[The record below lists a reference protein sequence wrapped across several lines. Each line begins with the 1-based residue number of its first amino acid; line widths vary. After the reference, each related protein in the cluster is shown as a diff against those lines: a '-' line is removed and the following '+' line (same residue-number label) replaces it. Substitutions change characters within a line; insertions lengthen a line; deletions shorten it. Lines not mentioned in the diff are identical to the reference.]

1 MGYMNGHHGP
11 VLPPDHTSIMFTI
24 ASTLGRLDAKM
35 DLLLASK
42 RSTVLQDMGPYV
54 AGMVILASAA
64 AGKVTWSEALPSLLG
79 LVGR

>member
-1 MGYMNGHHGP
+1 MQVNGHHGP
-11 VLPPDHTSIMFTI
+11 VPPPDHTSILFTI

-35 DLLLASK
+35 DVMMASK
-42 RSTVLQDMGPYV
+42 RSTVLQDIGPYI
-54 AGMVILASAA
+54 AGMVILGSAA